1 MMNTGHNS
9 QEGGTMKDKK
19 KYGRSAPWMAMSLA
33 GALVIAGCTSTPE
46 PIVEAE
52 LGAIADDREARSIP
66 ADQEPITGPID
77 LYSAMAR
84 AIKFNLDHQVELKE
98 EALRF
103 EEFEL
108 SEYEMLPD
116 LVANAN
122 YTGRSNSPG
131 ASSVSLLTGTQSL
144 EPSRSSERN
153 VLDADLTLSWDILDF
168 GLSYVRSK
176 QEADEVL
183 IALEQRR
190 SAINRVI
197 EDVRTAYW
205 RAVSAERLLGRLTE
219 LQTQVSFALTQSEQL
234 AARRVSTPLTALT
247 YQRELLTIHRSVQE
261 LRRDLAIAK
270 NQLAA
275 LMNVPQGQDY
285 DLVLPERSQLAAPIV
300 DQSAEELSKLAFRN
314 RPELRE
320 ISYRLRINERE
331 YDVALLEALPSIRG
345 FLGVNASTNDFLF
358 NQNWVSY
365 GARASWNLMN
375 IFRYPQREE
384 TIAAG
389 SDLLDARAL
398 ALTQAIATQV
408 FVSKARVISLSDELT
423 TTSKLNNINAEI
435 SRQTAARVRAGAT
448 GSRDGIREELNA
460 ILAELRHDVAFA
472 DLQNA
477 FANLYAS
484 IGLDAYAPGLTGE
497 EPVDQMAAALR
508 NLWQERGDTSARVF
522 DFGAASGS

>member
-1 MMNTGHNS
+1 MINT
-9 QEGGTMKDKK
+9 KK
-19 KYGRSAPWMAMSLA
+19 VSRNTSWMALSLA
-33 GALVIAGCTSTPE
+33 GALVIAGCTTTPE
-46 PIVEAE
+46 PLAEAE
-52 LGAIADDREARSIP
+52 LSAIADDREARSIP
-66 ADQEPITGPID
+66 ADQEPVTGPID

-116 LVANAN
+116 LVASAN

-144 EPSRSSERN
+144 EPSRSTERN

-205 RAVSAERLLGRLTE
+205 RAVSAERLLGRLAE
-219 LQTQVSFALTQSEQL
+219 LQREVSVALEQSERL
-234 AARRVSTPLTALT
+234 AARRVSSPLASLT
-247 YQRELLTIHRSVQE
+247 YQRDLLTIHRSVQE

-275 LMNVPQGQDY
+275 LMNVPQNQDY
-285 DLVLPERSQLAAPIV
+285 DLVIPERSQLEAPIV
-300 DQSAEELSKLAFRN
+300 GQSAEDLAKLAFRN

-320 ISYRLRINERE
+320 ITYRLRINERE

-384 TIAAG
+384 TVAAG
-389 SDLLDARAL
+389 SALLDARAL

-408 FVSKARVISLSDELT
+408 YVSKARVISLSDELT
-423 TTSKLNNINAEI
+423 TTSKLNNVNSEI
-435 SRQTAARVRAGAT
+435 ARQTSARVRAGAAGT
-448 GSRDGIREELNA
+448 REGIREELNA
-460 ILAELRHDVAFA
+460 ILAELRHDVAYA

-484 IGLDAYAPGLTGE
+484 VGLDAYAPGLTGD
-497 EPVDQMAAALR
+497 EPVADMAAALR
-508 NLWQERGDTSARVF
+508 NMWQERGDTSARVF
-522 DFGAASGS
+522 DLSAASGS